1 MRAIKIDP
9 ATRRIS
15 EIELIRNPNRML
27 DEICLLIGCSRLEL
41 IQLDRG
47 IVLAADAD
55 GRQKPMRGAFTFI
68 GNHDLVIHGKGIV
81 LGGEGRCLR
90 TLREG
95 KASFDMITEWLTPV
109 DSLKIIPTIQPADA
123 GSMNLAGCTKKQRA
137 NVRKGINNEHEREN
151 RNGAD

>member
-27 DEICLLIGCSRLEL
+27 DEICLLIGCSRLGL

-47 IVLAADAD
+47 IMLAVDAD

-68 GNHDLVIHGKGIV
+68 GNHDLVIYGTGIV
-81 LGGEGRCLR
+81 LGGEGRRLR
-90 TLREG
+90 ALHEG
-95 KASFDMITEWLTPV
+95 KASFDMITEWLTP
-109 DSLKIIPTIQPADA
+109 DSSEMQFGHEISK
-123 GSMNLAGCTKKQRA
+123 
-137 NVRKGINNEHEREN
+137 RK
-151 RNGAD
+151 